1 MQIKHLITEDTK
13 DPLQLGIP
21 SITKVDMAPQM
32 SVIRKVPMSIITA
45 GTEIIRDGVDF
56 RMDWSTQRE
65 EELLRKLMYVIR
77 METGD

>member
-21 SITKVDMAPQM
+21 RINKVDMAPQM

-45 GTEIIRDGVDF
+45 DTEIIREMGRIF
-56 RMDWSTQRE
+56 GKIGQPRG
-65 EELLRKLMYVIR
+65 KKNY
-77 METGD
+77 